1 LAGARRKDSSS
12 LARQR
17 APKPPGNIT
26 ETDMLTADT
35 EQLTALLDM
44 DLFGGV
50 GMPDQFSNLE
60 DDMAILDDSADLDLP
75 PPPTAQRRASP
86 LPLSSIPARS
96 RAETPL
102 KTVAAATAA
111 GAAQKVPVAST
122 AVAQKAAVS
131 VGGDAALGVSEA
143 SARAVLED
151 GEHVRLLEASQR
163 AAGEEQ
169 AAQVKAVGLRDKMA
183 AAPNPVM
190 RTRFAAEVRNA
201 EAALTRAAEARAAA
215 ESAVAARRAHVANA
229 HT

>member
-1 LAGARRKDSSS
+1 
-12 LARQR
+12 
-17 APKPPGNIT
+17 
-26 ETDMLTADT
+26 
-35 EQLTALLDM
+35 
-44 DLFGGV
+44 
-50 GMPDQFSNLE
+50 
-60 DDMAILDDSADLDLP
+60 
-75 PPPTAQRRASP
+75 
-86 LPLSSIPARS
+86 
-96 RAETPL
+96 
-102 KTVAAATAA
+102 
-111 GAAQKVPVAST
+111 VPVAST